1 MLIPTWLRSPFRA
14 FPAASR
20 ACALGL
26 AATLLTWIGARAWHY
41 DARPRVFL
49 LGDSFIGN
57 YRYAPGTRLED
68 DLARL
73 DPDCRID
80 NWAQSGAE
88 PLDFLLQVHRGEL
101 LAGNPRAVIV
111 ALSADKFLAHER
123 RPRLCARGVNLGWLP
138 QNRVGW
144 RIFHS
149 LSLRDQG
156 LVLVQKTAL
165 CLYGGA
171 DAAFNLWRE
180 NVEWSQDR
188 RRMCHAPG
196 DRHRRILE
204 RAREELAYLDS
215 LTVPSQPT
223 FAALPFARDASFM
236 LRGLREEGVEA
247 HVVLLPWGNPDIYA
261 RACTPKAL
269 AAREAVTARMRDW
282 LRDQGVPVLDL
293 TAPEA
298 LAHFPGPTWDDANH
312 PKDAAV
318 FEYMSRRIVETWP
331 RPGNWPVGPVASS
344 EIDDDGLPVDGDLG
358 MGGTDGI

>member
-1 MLIPTWLRSPFRA
+1 MLIPPWLRSPFRA

-88 PLDFLLQVHRGEL
+88 PLDFLLQLHRGQL
-101 LAGNPRAVIV
+101 LAGKPRAVIV
-111 ALSADKFLAHER
+111 AFSADKFLAHER
-123 RPRLCARGVNLGWLP
+123 RPRTCSHGTNLAWLP
-138 QNRVGW
+138 WNRVGW
-144 RIFHS
+144 RVFRS
-149 LSLRDQG
+149 LPSREQG
-156 LVLVQKTAL
+156 LALVQKATL
-165 CLYGGA
+165 GFYGVA
-171 DAAFNLWRE
+171 DAVSALWRE
-180 NVEWSQDR
+180 NVAWDHDR
-188 RRMCHAPG
+188 RRMCHAMG
-196 DRHRRILE
+196 DRHERILE
-204 RAREELAYLDS
+204 KAREKLAYLDS

-223 FAALPFARDASFM
+223 FAALPFARDAAFM

-247 HVVLLPWGNPDIYA
+247 HVVLLPWGNPEIYA
-261 RACTPKAL
+261 RVCTPRAL

-293 TAPEA
+293 TVPEA
-298 LAHFPGPTWDDANH
+298 MAHFPGRAWDDANH

-331 RPGNWPVGPVASS
+331 RPGFWPAGPVASS
-344 EIDDDGLPVDGDLG
+344 AIDDAMPADGDLG
-358 MGGTDGI
+358 MGATDGI